1 MTLESR
7 DFQYTLFDHERTWRT
22 LLLKRCAVCNL
33 PKPLKEFNKDAS
45 KPDGLES
52 RCKLCDRAKVAKWSK
67 DNPGKRNA
75 KNARRRA
82 AELERRP
89 KWIKDFFKDQV
100 DEFYEMAKELE
111 KIFPW
116 KQHVDHRIPMQ
127 GELVSGLDVPWNLEI
142 LSIKANLEK
151 GNKYVEEE
159 FASPLPEGHYH
170 NGQVHTQFG
179 LVPTTWAGKDGNNA
193 DNHSGAVQ
201 RKDSNNSAKKGG
213 RDSVGHGAI
222 EVAASLQLDLFEDY
236 GQPDVEIIRLD
247 FSRRHLPD

>member
-142 LSIKANLEK
+142 LSMLLRMIFL
-151 GNKYVEEE
+151 
-159 FASPLPEGHYH
+159 LI
-170 NGQVHTQFG
+170 
-179 LVPTTWAGKDGNNA
+179 L
-193 DNHSGAVQ
+193 
-201 RKDSNNSAKKGG
+201 
-213 RDSVGHGAI
+213 
-222 EVAASLQLDLFEDY
+222 
-236 GQPDVEIIRLD
+236 
-247 FSRRHLPD
+247 

>member
-22 LLLKRCAVCNL
+22 LLLKRCAVCRL

-52 RCKLCDRAKVAKWSK
+52 RCKLCDRAKVSKWSK
-67 DNPGKRNA
+67 DNPGKAAA
-75 KNARRRA
+75 KGARRRA

-100 DEFYEMAKELE
+100 DEFYDMAKELE

-116 KQHVDHRIPMQ
+116 KQHVDHMRPMQ
-127 GELVSGLDVPWNLEI
+127 GKLVSGLDVPWNLQI
-142 LSIKANLEK
+142 LSAKANLEK
-151 GNKYVEEE
+151 GNRDVDEEY
-159 FASPLPEGHYH
+159 ASPLPEGHYH

-179 LVPTTWAGKDGNNA
+179 LVPTAWAGKDGNNV

-201 RKDSNNSAKKGG
+201 GKNTDHRAKKGS
-213 RDSVGHGAI
+213 RDSMGRGVI
-222 EVAASLQLDLFEDY
+222 EVAASVQLDLFEDY
-236 GQPDVEIIRLD
+236 GQPDAEIIRLD
-247 FSRRHLPD
+247 FSSRHLFD